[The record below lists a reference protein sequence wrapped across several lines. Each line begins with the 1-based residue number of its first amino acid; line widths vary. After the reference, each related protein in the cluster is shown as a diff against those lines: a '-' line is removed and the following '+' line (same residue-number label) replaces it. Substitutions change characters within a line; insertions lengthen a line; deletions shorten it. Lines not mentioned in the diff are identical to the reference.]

1 LATWRSW
8 ADDQRQRQ
16 QREAL
21 IRAEMWGRPVDYR
34 ARVSVCVSFFG
45 LMGRRRGLLDLI
57 VRGDAFEISGRFGPG
72 HYYRADDTTIEVVTG
87 LLHNWVE
94 IRGRPGRPAA
104 RIWVGR
110 WNMTHH
116 IWHALVRAGA
126 HPAQPGDN
134 PAP

>member
-1 LATWRSW
+1 LE
-8 ADDQRQRQ
+8 QRQR
-16 QREAL
+16 REAL
-21 IRAEMWGRPVDYR
+21 IRAEMRGRPADYR
-34 ARVSVCVSFFG
+34 ARVNTRESAFG
-45 LMGRRRGLLDLI
+45 LMVVGHGLLNLI
-57 VRGDAFEISGRFGPG
+57 VRGDAFEISGRLHSLFGPE

-94 IRGRPGRPAA
+94 IRGRPGRTAA

-116 IWHALVRAGA
+116 IWHALVRAGT

-134 PAP
+134 RAP